1 MNYFDNAASGGS
13 FRPRSMDYLGDVS
26 SGGSFR
32 PLPQYFDDVSS
43 GGSRPETLHN
53 QRAWEASR
61 IFDRDS
67 GAPSPPDHEA
77 RFLQGKFKALLA
89 NQVPHAEEFAGTTQ
103 KLPFA
108 ELEAMGANGELQ
120 PPNIVADRY
129 HANQYAGTP
138 SATAAPPPAA
148 ASTPSDAQVQG
159 MMKMAGLLS
168 PPQDD
173 KPPTMTA
180 PGVIPGRAP
189 FAGQDFQLGAG
200 RKRQYFVPQGFLR

>member
-26 SGGSFR
+26 SGGSR
-32 PLPQYFDDVSS
+32 L
-43 GGSRPETLHN
+43 ETLHN
-53 QRAWEASR
+53 QRAWK
-61 IFDRDS
+61 
-67 GAPSPPDHEA
+67 A
-77 RFLQGKFKALLA
+77 RFLEGKFKELQA
-89 NQVPHAEEFAGTTQ
+89 NQGEWANEFSEPAQ
-103 KLPFA
+103 NDSFA
-108 ELEAMGANGELQ
+108 TLEAMGANGELQ